1 MLFNS
6 YVFMLAFLPLTLLGY
21 FLLGRLPEKIQ
32 LNKVFLV
39 LASFLF
45 YGYNNPSYVPI
56 IAGSILINY
65 ALSQLMLTQQ
75 KKALRLP
82 LMLLGLFLNLGVLF
96 YFKYHDFFFEN
107 LNGAFGLHLTLNHL
121 ALPLGISFFTFQ
133 QLSYVIDSYKRTVP
147 RYNILDY
154 SLFVTFF
161 PQLIV
166 GPIVLHSEIVPQFA
180 DVKNRHFNFDHFAP
194 GLYAFARGLV
204 KKVVIADT
212 FAVAVEAGFADAL
225 TLNTAEAW
233 FVAIGYTLQ
242 LYFDFSGYCDMA
254 TGVGLM
260 FNIEIPINFN
270 SPYKSLNIR
279 EFWQRWHVTLSRF
292 LTTYVY
298 FPLGGSRKG
307 LARTCVNLMI
317 VFLLSGLWHGA
328 GWLFLLWGL
337 MHGAASVLYRIFR
350 KPYDG
355 LHPALQWMINFGFIV
370 VAWVFFRA
378 TSLADALAIV
388 KAMLT
393 MNFGPLRDSITSAF
407 ALPGGFLNKAD
418 GVKLTAARTIIA
430 QGRAVQLV
438 HHLAARRLVQ
448 TVDVLGHH
456 TGQLPRRL
464 QLLRRLQPLEGLG
477 LGHVHEDG
485 VLAHHHLQRTGE
497 RLIDVGAALGYQ
509 SHLLQSVEAADGGVA
524 AQLHLRSGGE
534 VADMEAVSAQGL
546 DEGRLGVAQ
555 LRRRFP
561 HSLICGE
568 LCPLRQQNDTCGVA
582 AEGLPGK
589 CIYDLEFH
597 VLILLPDRSAF
608 CDAAALPAS

>member
-1 MLFNS
+1 MDDLFTWLHIDPTRLRDVFLYDPHSPMIFSSGIFLWLFAAFIVVYLLLQRRTTARLMFVTLFS
-6 YVFMLAFLPLTLLGY
+6 YYFYYKSSGTYF
-21 FLLGRLPEKIQ
+21 FLLA
-32 LNKVFLV
+32 VVTVSDFL
-39 LASFLF
+39 LAL
-45 YGYNNPSYVPI
+45 
-56 IAGSILINY
+56 
-65 ALSQLMLTQQ
+65 LMDRTVTRWKRKLWVVVS
-75 KKALRLP
+75 LCVN
-82 LMLLGLFLNLGVLF
+82 LGLLC
-96 YFKYHDFFFEN
+96 YFKYTNFLLECW
-107 LNGAFGLHLTLNHL
+107 ASLTGGSFSMLDIF
-121 ALPLGISFFTFQ
+121 LPVGISFFTFQ

-161 PQLIV
+161 PQLIA

-225 TLNTAEAW
+225 TLNAAEAW

-279 EFWQRWHVTLSRF
+279 DFWQRWHVTLSRF

-355 LHPALQWMINFGFIV
+355 LHPALQWIINFGFIV

-407 ALPGGFLNKAD
+407 ALPGGFHPDCNA
-418 GVKLTAARTIIA
+418 VYMMIWYAASLFA
-430 QGRAVQLV
+430 C
-438 HHLAARRLVQ
+438 
-448 TVDVLGHH
+448 
-456 TGQLPRRL
+456 
-464 QLLRRLQPLEGLG
+464 LG
-477 LGHVHEDG
+477 LRNTYEKTMDFRPTVCNALST
-485 VLAHHHLQRTGE
+485 VLMILYCT
-497 RLIDVGAALGYQ
+497 LSL
-509 SHLLQSVEAADGGVA
+509 SSVSVF
-524 AQLHLRSGGE
+524 LY
-534 VADMEAVSAQGL
+534 
-546 DEGRLGVAQ
+546 
-555 LRRRFP
+555 F
-561 HSLICGE
+561 
-568 LCPLRQQNDTCGVA
+568 N
-582 AEGLPGK
+582 
-589 CIYDLEFH
+589 F
-597 VLILLPDRSAF
+597 
-608 CDAAALPAS
+608 

>member
-6 YVFMLAFLPLTLLGY
+6 YVFMLAFLPLTLLCY

-32 LNKVFLV
+32 LNKFFLV

-161 PQLIV
+161 PQLIA

-225 TLNTAEAW
+225 TLNTADAW
-233 FVAIGYTLQ
+233 FVASGYTLQ
-242 LYFDFSGYCDMA
+242 L
-254 TGVGLM
+254 
-260 FNIEIPINFN
+260 
-270 SPYKSLNIR
+270 
-279 EFWQRWHVTLSRF
+279 
-292 LTTYVY
+292 
-298 FPLGGSRKG
+298 
-307 LARTCVNLMI
+307 
-317 VFLLSGLWHGA
+317 
-328 GWLFLLWGL
+328 
-337 MHGAASVLYRIFR
+337 
-350 KPYDG
+350 
-355 LHPALQWMINFGFIV
+355 
-370 VAWVFFRA
+370 
-378 TSLADALAIV
+378 
-388 KAMLT
+388 
-393 MNFGPLRDSITSAF
+393 
-407 ALPGGFLNKAD
+407 
-418 GVKLTAARTIIA
+418 
-430 QGRAVQLV
+430 
-438 HHLAARRLVQ
+438 
-448 TVDVLGHH
+448 
-456 TGQLPRRL
+456 
-464 QLLRRLQPLEGLG
+464 
-477 LGHVHEDG
+477 
-485 VLAHHHLQRTGE
+485 
-497 RLIDVGAALGYQ
+497 
-509 SHLLQSVEAADGGVA
+509 
-524 AQLHLRSGGE
+524 
-534 VADMEAVSAQGL
+534 
-546 DEGRLGVAQ
+546 
-555 LRRRFP
+555 
-561 HSLICGE
+561 
-568 LCPLRQQNDTCGVA
+568 
-582 AEGLPGK
+582 
-589 CIYDLEFH
+589 
-597 VLILLPDRSAF
+597 
-608 CDAAALPAS
+608 

>member
-161 PQLIV
+161 PQLIA

-328 GWLFLLWGL
+328 AMNYVAW
-337 MHGAASVLYRIFR
+337 GAAN
-350 KPYDG
+350 G
-355 LHPALQWMINFGFIV
+355 ALQ
-370 VAWVFFRA
+370 VAESF
-378 TSLADALAIV
+378 
-388 KAMLT
+388 
-393 MNFGPLRDSITSAF
+393 
-407 ALPGGFLNKAD
+407 
-418 GVKLTAARTIIA
+418 
-430 QGRAVQLV
+430 
-438 HHLAARRLVQ
+438 
-448 TVDVLGHH
+448 
-456 TGQLPRRL
+456 LPRRFNEPRGRL
-464 QLLRRLQPLEGLG
+464 GRCAKALLTFIVIDATWLLFRAHALSTALHMAERMVRCAAVAPMATGFTFPQALVLVVGL
-477 LGHVHEDG
+477 
-485 VLAHHHLQRTGE
+485 
-497 RLIDVGAALGYQ
+497 AALGALDAL
-509 SHLLQSVEAADGGVA
+509 HERGRTLTAWLDRRPAA
-524 AQLHLRSGGE
+524 LRM
-534 VADMEAVSAQGL
+534 ALML
-546 DEGRLGVAQ
+546 LGVLLVVIFGVWGTNYDAQ
-555 LRRRFP
+555 AF
-561 HSLICGE
+561 
-568 LCPLRQQNDTCGVA
+568 
-582 AEGLPGK
+582 
-589 CIYDLEFH
+589 IYFQ
-597 VLILLPDRSAF
+597 F
-608 CDAAALPAS
+608 